1 MHYFSTE
8 MQQKQ
13 KEVHLYRGLKQWS
26 ARRYEFCLQAIQ
38 LVVLKKLEMKKTL
51 FILTVAL
58 AALTGCKKTGTD
70 LDSADFTI
78 SSSAHSITLTIDSPV
93 EVLWTTENGEDANV
107 IEAVIGEDGKTLIC
121 EGDWFTSTVNP
132 ESPKEVTLSVETND
146 TGKSR
151 QVSISVYH
159 MGKAATTVITQKAK

>member
-1 MHYFSTE
+1 MSFAFKPH
-8 MQQKQ
+8 
-13 KEVHLYRGLKQWS
+13 R
-26 ARRYEFCLQAIQ
+26 Q
-38 LVVLKKLEMKKTL
+38 LVVLKILEMKKTL

-107 IEAVIGEDGKTLIC
+107 IEAVIGEDGKTFIC